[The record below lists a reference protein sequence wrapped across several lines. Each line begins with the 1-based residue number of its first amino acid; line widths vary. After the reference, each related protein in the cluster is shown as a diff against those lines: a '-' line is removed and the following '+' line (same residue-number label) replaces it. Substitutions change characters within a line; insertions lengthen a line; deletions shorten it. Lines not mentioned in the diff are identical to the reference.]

1 MKKFSFIL
9 MLTLAAF
16 SLPGRAETQSVT
28 LDLPTMNC
36 ALCPITV
43 KKALDQVDGVV
54 DASVSYE
61 KKEAVVTFNQTRT
74 SAEELVAATTNA
86 GFPSTIKE

>member
-1 MKKFSFIL
+1 MHKKFIFMF
-9 MLTLAAF
+9 MLSIF
-16 SLPGRAETQSVT
+16 SLPGWAESQSVT

-36 ALCPITV
+36 AMCPITV

-61 KKEAVVTFNQTRT
+61 KREAVVTFNETRT
-74 SAEELVAATTNA
+74 STEELIAATTNA
-86 GFPSTIKE
+86 GYPSTIKE